1 MCFVYAGVIVH
12 YLDVG
17 VVVNVEVG
25 AGDVEIGVGVG
36 GVEVVVNRD
45 VWTDIDAIGN
55 DVVDVIDDLDI
66 CRC

>member
-1 MCFVYAGVIVH
+1 MCFVYAGVIDH
-12 YLDVG
+12 CLDVG